1 MSETGTL
8 LGLFF
13 LSIGF
18 SALFSAT
25 ETALFA
31 VPRSRLRRLAA
42 RGGTL
47 TPLLRRVA
55 EKPQRVFAGVLLA
68 NTLAAVSAAATLALV
83 LQRSLGSTMHPNA
96 LLVVQVVS
104 VTFLLLVLGEL
115 APKTYAL
122 ARGETAALRLAGFL
136 RFAEPI
142 LRPAAHVVG
151 AVALFLT
158 RLAGGSGGA
167 EPAAEELQA
176 LIEEGRKSGTFSEH
190 EARILSGAF
199 RLRRLAA
206 ADVMIPRADLI
217 AVPVESTAAQLVE
230 LLGATGHSRIPVYE
244 GTLDRIVGVV
254 EASDLLPFVLDR
266 AQTGT
271 VRELLKPPVVV
282 PPTRS
287 LEELLL
293 AMQRQRLQFVL
304 VVTPAGETLGIVSL
318 EDVVEELVGEIES
331 EFDAPEASVRIVG
344 PGEAVV
350 RGNVRVSDLNRL
362 IGTHLPSENGSTV
375 EALVTSLWAA
385 PPTEGESRRAGGGE
399 TLTVESMVGGRVWS
413 VRIARGSR
421 ERAS

>member
-8 LGLFF
+8 LAIFVG
-13 LSIGF
+13 SIAL

-42 RGGTL
+42 RSGGL
-47 TPLLRRVA
+47 SDLLRRVA
-55 EKPQRVFAGVLLA
+55 ERPQRVFAGVLLA
-68 NTLAAVSAAATLALV
+68 NTFAAVAAAASLALIWQRWLGTTLA
-83 LQRSLGSTMHPNA
+83 PNA
-96 LLVVQVVS
+96 LLALQVVT

-136 RFAEPI
+136 RFAEPV
-142 LRPAAHVVG
+142 LRPAAFVVG
-151 AVALFLT
+151 AAALFLT
-158 RLAGGSGGA
+158 RLAGGGRA

-176 LIEEGRKSGTFSEH
+176 LIEEGRKSGAFSEH

-199 RLRRLAA
+199 RLRRRAA

-217 AVPVESTAAQLVE
+217 AAPVESTAAELVE
-230 LLGATGHSRIPVYE
+230 VLGATGHSRIPIYE

-266 AQTGT
+266 SQTGT
-271 VRELLKPPVVV
+271 ARELLKPPVVV

-287 LEELLL
+287 LEELLI
-293 AMQRQRLQFVL
+293 AMQRQRLQFAL
-304 VVTPAGETLGIVSL
+304 VAAPNGEALGIVSL

-331 EFDAPEASVRIVG
+331 EFDAPEASVRVVG
-344 PGEAVV
+344 PGEALV

-362 IGTHLPSENGSTV
+362 LGTHLPSENGSTV
-375 EALVTSLWAA
+375 EALVSSMWTG
-385 PPTEGESRRAGGGE
+385 PPSEGESRRAAAGE

-413 VRIARGSR
+413 VRVARTGRRQGS
-421 ERAS
+421 